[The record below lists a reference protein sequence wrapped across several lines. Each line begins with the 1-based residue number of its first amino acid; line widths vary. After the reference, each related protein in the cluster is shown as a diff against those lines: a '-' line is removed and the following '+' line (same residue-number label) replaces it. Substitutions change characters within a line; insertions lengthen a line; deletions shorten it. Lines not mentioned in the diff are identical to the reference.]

1 MDAVLS
7 NISQVPVM
15 LALQNPEAQA
25 PILMHR
31 WQFGFNLVYHYLYPM
46 LTMGLILLIVILET
60 LYLRRGDETF
70 KKAANFWAR
79 IFAPAFVIGAVTGIP
94 LEFGF
99 GTNWALFST
108 FSGGVIGQTVAMEG
122 TFAFFV
128 ESAFL
133 GVYLFGGD
141 SFGKRIRW
149 FSAFMVF
156 VGSWASGYFILAANS
171 FMQHPVGYKVLPN
184 GNLALESYWKLLF
197 NPWLF
202 HQFIHVIGG
211 TVVVGSFVMAG
222 VGAYYLLSDRDTE
235 YGKMFVSMGVVIG
248 LLSSAWMLY
257 PSGDTEAKAVA
268 EYQPTKLAA
277 QEGLFQTKKG
287 APETL
292 IGQIDVQA
300 RKIYNTIEV
309 PKALSFLAFYKFDA
323 TVKGLAAFP
332 KNLWPDNIPL
342 VYYSYR
348 LMVGLDTIFVA
359 VMSLAA
365 FQLWRKKLFQSRRVL
380 WLLLFFAP
388 FPFIANT
395 SGWITA
401 EVGRQPWIVW
411 GLMRTANAAS
421 STVGAGN
428 VYFTMLGLAGI
439 FFVLSVLYVLLVA
452 REIQAGPEPASEDE
466 EEVLGDLRR
475 GLPDQ
480 GPAKVLKR

>member
-1 MDAVLS
+1 MLS
-7 NISQVPVM
+7 GVAQPHLM
-15 LALQNPEAQA
+15 LALQGAASEDTGQV
-25 PILMHR
+25 LMHR
-31 WQFGFNLVYHYLYPM
+31 WQFGFNLIYHYLYPQ

-60 LYLRRGDETF
+60 LYLRRGNETF
-70 KKAANFWAR
+70 KKAANFWTR

-133 GVYLFGGD
+133 GLYLFGGD
-141 SFGKRIRW
+141 TFGKRIRW

-184 GNLALESYWKLLF
+184 GNLALESYWRLLF

-202 HQFIHVIGG
+202 HQFTHVMGG
-211 TVVVGSFVMAG
+211 TVVVGSFAMAG

-248 LLSSAWMLY
+248 LLASAWMLY
-257 PSGDTEAKAVA
+257 PSGDMEAKAIA
-268 EYQPTKLAA
+268 EHQPTKLAA
-277 QEGLFQTKKG
+277 AEGIFDTTRW

-300 RKIYNTIEV
+300 QKIYNTIEI
-309 PKALSFLAFYKFDA
+309 PGALSFLAFYHFDA
-323 TVKGLAAFP
+323 VVKGLNAFP
-332 KNLWPDNIPL
+332 RNLWPDNIPL

-348 LMVGLDTIFVA
+348 LMVGIDTIFVG
-359 VMSLAA
+359 VMGLAA
-365 FQLWRKKLFQSRRVL
+365 FQLWRKKLFQSRRML
-380 WLLLFFAP
+380 WVLLFLAP

-395 SGWITA
+395 AGWVLT
-401 EVGRQPWIVW
+401 EVGRQPWVVW

-421 STVGAGN
+421 TTVSAGN
-428 VYFTMLGLAGI
+428 VYFTILGLAGI
-439 FFVLSVLYVLLVA
+439 FLVLSVLYVLLA
-452 REIQAGPEPASEDE
+452 SKEIQAGPEPAPEEDE
-466 EEVLGDLRR
+466 EDALGDLRR
-475 GLPDQ
+475 
-480 GPAKVLKR
+480 